1 MSTVGQRIRE
11 YRQKAG
17 KSQVELAKAIG
28 VSKQTLYKYEND
40 IITNIPSDKI
50 ELAAKAL
57 DVSPAALMG
66 WGIDQE
72 SGQPE
77 YYIDPE
83 TAKLAQKLLTDPDY
97 RVLFDAAKGS
107 RPEDMR
113 MAAEMLRRFKEGR
126 SD

>member
-1 MSTVGQRIRE
+1 MYYERFETLCKDRNVTP
-11 YRQKAG
+11 AD
-17 KSQVELAKAIG
+17 
-28 VSKQTLYKYEND
+28 VSRGTGIATATL
-40 IITNIPSDKI
+40 TNWKKGRYTPK
-50 ELAAKAL
+50 AAKLQQIADFFGVPL
-57 DVSPAALMG
+57 TYFTSNVP
-66 WGIDQE
+66 E
-72 SGQPE
+72 NGQPE

>member
-50 ELAAKAL
+50 ELTAKAL

>member
-1 MSTVGQRIRE
+1 MYYERFETLCKERKVTP
-11 YRQKAG
+11 AD
-17 KSQVELAKAIG
+17 
-28 VSKQTLYKYEND
+28 VSRGTGIATATL
-40 IITNIPSDKI
+40 TNWKKGRYTPK
-50 ELAAKAL
+50 AAKLQQIADFFGVPL
-57 DVSPAALMG
+57 TYFTT
-66 WGIDQE
+66 DQE
-72 SGQPE
+72 NGQPE

>member
-50 ELAAKAL
+50 ELTAKAL

-66 WGIDQE
+66 YRHAMDDQTKKMNDKVNGHFDKMVHTKVHTNKKRPRKNRAFSMPATGIE
-72 SGQPE
+72 PV
-77 YYIDPE
+77 
-83 TAKLAQKLLTDPDY
+83 LPDSP
-97 RVLFDAAKGS
+97 GT
-107 RPEDMR
+107 P
-113 MAAEMLRRFKEGR
+113 
-126 SD
+126 